1 MHDVKRP
8 WEELHYLLETR
19 NADQVRIFL
28 NSLKSEEIVRSISH
42 IDKDEQNLLLTL
54 LSPEDAA
61 DVIEEIPDSQAVSI
75 IEGMKVNDAAAIV
88 NEMESDDQAD
98 LLTELTPEDAEA
110 IIEKM
115 EPEEAEDV
123 KKLIQYDSDTA
134 GGLMI
139 TEFLT
144 YQENNTVD
152 EVVNDLRANVEK
164 YEKYN
169 VQYVYVVSNQEFVGV
184 LQMKDLLM
192 SKVTIKLSDIV
203 RRDALTIIDTAPVE
217 ELISFFDNYD
227 FYGAPVLNDKNQIV
241 GVVLRKHILGAVSE
255 RANIDLLSTQGIV
268 GGEELRT
275 MPILTRSKRRLSWL
289 SINILLNII
298 AASVI
303 AFYQDTLSAVI
314 ALAVFLP
321 IISDMSGCSGNQA
334 VAVSMRELSLG
345 VVKPFEVIRV
355 WLQEVSIG
363 LINGLALGILIG
375 LAAYLWKGSV
385 YLGLVVGGALAINT
399 IVAVS
404 LGGTLPLILKRIGY
418 DPALA
423 SGPILTTIT
432 DMLGFF
438 LALTFASLA
447 LTKIGNL

>member
-1 MHDVKRP
+1 MYDTNRP
-8 WEELHYLLETR
+8 WEELLDLLKTNNTENIKTY
-19 NADQVRIFL
+19 I
-28 NSLKSEEIVRSISH
+28 NSLKSEEVVRSISRMS
-42 IDKDEQNLLLTL
+42 KEEQQLLLSL

-61 DVIEEIPDSQAVSI
+61 DLMEDIPSPQAVSM
-75 IEGMKVNDAAAIV
+75 IESMEVNDAAAIF

-98 LLTELTPEDAEA
+98 LLTELDPEDAKA
-110 IIEKM
+110 IISKM

-123 KKLIQYDSDTA
+123 KKLIKYDPESA

-144 YQENNTVD
+144 FDESMSVEDVVTNLRENA
-152 EVVNDLRANVEK
+152 EE
-164 YEKYN
+164 YEDYN
-169 VQYVYVVSNQEFVGV
+169 VQYIYVVSKRRFVGV
-184 LQMKDLLM
+184 LRMKDLLL
-192 SKVTIKLSDIV
+192 SKLHTKLSDIV
-203 RRDALTIIDTAPVE
+203 IRNAYTVHDSTPLE
-217 ELISFFDNYD
+217 ELISFFDKYD
-227 FYGAPVLNDKNQIV
+227 FYGVPVLNDKEQMV
-241 GVVLRKHILGAVSE
+241 GVVLRKHILEAETE
-255 RANIDLLSTQGIV
+255 RASSDLLSTQGIV

-275 MPILTRSKRRLSWL
+275 MPTFIRSRRRLSWL
-289 SINILLNII
+289 SINILLNIL

-345 VVKPFEVIRV
+345 VVKPFDVFRV
-355 WLQEVSIG
+355 LFQEISIG
-363 LINGLALGILIG
+363 MINGLALGLLIG
-375 LAAYLWKGSV
+375 LAAFIWKGNI
-385 YLGLVVGGALAINT
+385 YLGLVVGGALMINT

-404 LGGTLPLILKRIGY
+404 LGGTIPLVLKRFGV

-432 DMLGFF
+432 DMMGFA
-438 LALTFASLA
+438 LALSMASMALA
-447 LTKIGNL
+447 KF

>member
-1 MHDVKRP
+1 MQDVKRP
-8 WEELHYLLETR
+8 WEELQYLLQTR
-19 NADQVRIFL
+19 NTEEVRSFL

-42 IDKDEQNLLLTL
+42 MDSDEQNLLLTL

-61 DVIEEIPDSQAVSI
+61 DVIEEIPESQGISI
-75 IEGMKVNDAAAIV
+75 IKAMETDDAAAIV
-88 NEMESDDQAD
+88 NEMESADQAD
-98 LLTELTPEDAEA
+98 LIAELSREDAEA
-110 IIEKM
+110 ILAKM

-123 KKLIQYDSDTA
+123 KKLIQYDQDTA

-139 TEFLT
+139 TEYLT
-144 YQENNTVD
+144 YQERSTVD
-152 EVVNDLRANVEK
+152 EVVNDLRANAEK
-164 YEKYN
+164 YKKYN
-169 VQYVYVVSNQEFVGV
+169 VQYVYVVTARGFSGV

-192 SKVTIKLSDIV
+192 SKGTKRLSEIV
-203 RRDALTIIDTAPVE
+203 IRDTLTILDTSPLE
-217 ELISFFDNYD
+217 ELISFFDKYD
-227 FYGAPVLNDKNQIV
+227 FYGVPVLNDKNQMV
-241 GVVLRKHILGAVSE
+241 GVVLRKHILEAETE
-255 RANIDLLSTQGIV
+255 RANTDLLSTQGIV

-275 MPILTRSKRRLSWL
+275 MPVLLRSKRRLSWL
-289 SINILLNII
+289 SINILLNIL

-345 VVKPFEVIRV
+345 VVKPYEVVRV
-355 WLQEVSIG
+355 WLQEISIG

-375 LAAYLWKGSV
+375 LAAYLWKGSI
-385 YLGLVVGGALAINT
+385 YLGLVVGGALTINT

-447 LTKIGNL
+447 LAHISNL